1 MKLFSFFNNIY
12 KRTGKEAEE
21 RNEIIQD
28 TVRKKDAD
36 DENPKRK

>member
-12 KRTGKEAEE
+12 KKTDKEAEE
-21 RNEIIQD
+21 RNQTIQD

-36 DENPKRK
+36 DENP